1 MAEPGPAP
9 QGSPGG
15 LRAAALELKLGAS
28 RRRRAEAWRRL
39 LLLRIRVPPGGNNS
53 PQGLALP
60 PKPHFCHSQP
70 QNSYYNK
77 KTFHAVLRTHSG
89 VHAETSE
96 AASLRLVQGCG
107 IRRPAYHTRSY
118 TSSIV

>member
-39 LLLRIRVPPGGNNS
+39 LLLRIRVPPGGNNPPRAWPCLPS
-53 PQGLALP
+53 LIFVIPSLKIRIIIRKRFMQFYAHTAESTLRPQ
-60 PKPHFCHSQP
+60 
-70 QNSYYNK
+70 
-77 KTFHAVLRTHSG
+77 
-89 VHAETSE
+89 
-96 AASLRLVQGCG
+96 RL
-107 IRRPAYHTRSY
+107 HL
-118 TSSIV
+118 